1 MLLTKP
7 FTQSSH
13 WLPCLNG
20 PLDGSEV
27 RIRDGAK
34 SLCHRDDFGN
44 WHAYRVEPD
53 ETSYALV
60 YHGKLE
66 KPEGC
71 G

>member
-13 WLPCLNG
+13 WLDALGG

-44 WHAYRVEPD
+44 WHAYRIEATD
-53 ETSYALV
+53 LGMALI
-60 YHGKLE
+60 YHGALDRKVA
-66 KPEGC
+66 G
-71 G
+71 